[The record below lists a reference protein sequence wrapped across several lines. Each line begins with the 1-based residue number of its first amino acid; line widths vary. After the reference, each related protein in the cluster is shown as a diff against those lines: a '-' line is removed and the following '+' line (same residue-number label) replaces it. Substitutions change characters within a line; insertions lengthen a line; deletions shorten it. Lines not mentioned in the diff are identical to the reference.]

1 MSLNKKNF
9 EELCDIALQNKI
21 LHSIFS
27 KRYFMTEEMLRIEIK
42 ETIDYKVDFFKP
54 NGLMKKV
61 RGNYAELRNNNR

>member
-1 MSLNKKNF
+1 
-9 EELCDIALQNKI
+9 
-21 LHSIFS
+21 
-27 KRYFMTEEMLRIEIK
+27 MTEEMLRIEIK